1 MSDIITLN
9 LFKSGL
15 DIKKISEERKLSINT
30 IYTHLIKN
38 INDPYITW
46 DKFMSKK
53 IYTEIIKTIKQMGT
67 DSIKNIKTY
76 VNSNISYNDIKLV
89 IIIYNLDNLTNYT
102 IEIV

>member
-15 DIKKISEERKLSINT
+15 TITQISEERKLSMNT

-38 INDPYITW
+38 ITDPYVTW

-53 IYTEIIKTIKQMGT
+53 IYTEINNALIQMGT
-67 DSIKNIKTY
+67 ESIKNIKTY
-76 VNSNISYNDIKLV
+76 INSDISYNDIKLV
-89 IIIYNLDNLTNYT
+89 MIIFNLDNQENST
-102 IEIV
+102 IEIE